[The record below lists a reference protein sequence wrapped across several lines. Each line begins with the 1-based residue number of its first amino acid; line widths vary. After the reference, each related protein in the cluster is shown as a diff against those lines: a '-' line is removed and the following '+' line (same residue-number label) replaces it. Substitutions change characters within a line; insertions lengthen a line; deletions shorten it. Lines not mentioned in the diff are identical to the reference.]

1 MQVIVGL
8 SRGMLILNEWVEVEN
23 SKEDKVP
30 HNYQETRP
38 VDLPLQREGVPI
50 GEANGVPIS
59 QP

>member
-8 SRGMLILNEWVEVEN
+8 SRGVLILNESVEVEN

-30 HNYQETRP
+30 HNYQETLP
-38 VDLPLQREGVPI
+38 VDIPLQREGVSI

-59 QP
+59 